1 MSSVRARPVPA
12 TRARAPHDVHMSVL
26 SVQAVAKRFGE
37 RLVFSD
43 VSFRLAH
50 GDRVGLVGPN
60 GVGKTTLLRVAAGF
74 DTADA
79 GNVALARGTR
89 IGFMEQ
95 EVLTDATG
103 TVEDH
108 ARGAAAHLRE
118 LEAEMRDLEPRL
130 GSGDQDLLER
140 YSEAQHQFEH
150 AGGYDFE
157 ATVGR
162 VLGGL
167 GLDALRHRDVAT
179 LSGGERT
186 RLGLARLLLDD
197 PDLLLLDEPTN
208 HLDVAALEWLER
220 FLIEQDETILVS
232 SHDRWFLDR
241 VTSRTLS
248 FEKNTVVE
256 YRGGYSSY
264 ARQRAEREAATE
276 KAAARQAVEI
286 ERTEEFIRRYG
297 AGQRSKEARGRGKRL
312 ARVERI
318 EAPERAQQHGW
329 RLEAAHLAGDT
340 VVQTTPLAVGYTGP
354 LVRTGMLRIARDAR
368 IAVVGPNGAGK
379 TTLVRTLVGD
389 LAALEGYVQSAP
401 TARVAFLAQAQQEL
415 TGDDTVLDAM
425 KVTGGMTDADARDHL
440 ARFLFRGEDV
450 FKSVGVLSGGER
462 SRLALARLAARHAN
476 LLVLDEPTN
485 HLDLLAR
492 EQLET
497 VLQAFEGAL
506 LFVSHDRYFIDKL
519 ASEIWPI
526 EAGVLKRFEGNW
538 SGLQR
543 LRTSNVELPMP
554 EMQRRD
560 AAGGAGVAGGSAS
573 ASTGTRPGSGGVRTK
588 RKAGGEASRA
598 APSPRQ
604 DPPPLRRSNSKAS
617 AVRRV
622 DGMRALEARISAMEL
637 QLRQLQEKVSQ
648 IAQSGNYMETRRVG
662 EEYASLERSLR
673 ELYDEWA
680 KESEK
685 SE

>member
-1 MSSVRARPVPA
+1 
-12 TRARAPHDVHMSVL
+12 MSVL

-37 RLVFSD
+37 RLGFSE

-60 GVGKTTLLRVAAGF
+60 GVGKTTLLRVGAGF
-74 DTADA
+74 DSADA
-79 GNVALARGTR
+79 GNIAVARGTR

-95 EVLTDATG
+95 EVLFEAAG
-103 TVEDH
+103 TVEEH

-118 LEAEMRDLEPRL
+118 LEAEMHELEPRL
-130 GSGDQDLLER
+130 GRGAPDLLGR
-140 YSEAQHQFEH
+140 YPEAQHRFEH
-150 AGGYDFE
+150 AGGYAFE
-157 ATVGR
+157 PTVGR

-167 GLDALRHRDVAT
+167 GLDALRDREVTT

-186 RLGLARLLLDD
+186 RLGLARLLLED

-220 FLIEQDETILVS
+220 FLLEQNETILVS

-241 VTSRTLS
+241 GTSRTLS
-248 FEKNTVVE
+248 FEKNTVAE
-256 YRGGYSSY
+256 YRGGYSAY

-297 AGQRSKEARGRGKRL
+297 AGQRSKEARGRGKKL

-340 VVQTTPLAVGYTGP
+340 VVQTTPLAVGYGEP
-354 LVRTGMLRIARDAR
+354 LVRTGMLRIARGAR

-389 LAALEGYVQSAP
+389 LTALEGYVQSAP
-401 TARVAFLAQAQQEL
+401 TARVGFLAQAQLEL
-415 TGDDTVLDAM
+415 GGDDTVLDAM
-425 KVTGGMTDADARDHL
+425 KVASGMNDAEARDHL

-462 SRLALARLAARHAN
+462 SRLALARLAARQAN

-485 HLDLLAR
+485 HLDLVAR
-492 EQLET
+492 EQLEA
-497 VLQAFEGAL
+497 VLSGFEGAL

-519 ASEIWPI
+519 ATEIWPI
-526 EAGVLKRFEGNW
+526 EDGMLKRFEGNW

-543 LRTSNVELPMP
+543 LRASGGELPMP
-554 EMQRRD
+554 KIEAPREGGEPGFAR
-560 AAGGAGVAGGSAS
+560 AAGPGTRAEKRGTSQEAERRGRVRRARGPEPPRTRGAARSGARAS
-573 ASTGTRPGSGGVRTK
+573 AP
-588 RKAGGEASRA
+588 RKLEG
-598 APSPRQ
+598 
-604 DPPPLRRSNSKAS
+604 L
-617 AVRRV
+617 
-622 DGMRALEARISAMEL
+622 RALEARIEAMEL

-648 IAQSGNYMETRRVG
+648 IAPSGN
-662 EEYASLERSLR
+662 
-673 ELYDEWA
+673 
-680 KESEK
+680 
-685 SE
+685 

>member
-1 MSSVRARPVPA
+1 
-12 TRARAPHDVHMSVL
+12 MSVL

-37 RLVFSD
+37 RLVFSE

-74 DTADA
+74 DSADA

-95 EVLTDATG
+95 EVLTEATG
-103 TVEDH
+103 TVEEH
-108 ARGAAAHLRE
+108 ALGAAAHLRE
-118 LEAEMRDLEPRL
+118 LEAEMHELEPRL
-130 GSGDQDLLER
+130 GSGDEDLLER

-167 GLDALRHRDVAT
+167 GLDALRDREVAT

-186 RLGLARLLLDD
+186 RLALARLLLDD

-241 VTSRTLS
+241 VTGRTLS
-248 FEKNTVVE
+248 FEKGTVVE

-264 ARQRAEREAATE
+264 ARQRAAREAATE
-276 KAAARQAVEI
+276 KSAARQAVEI

-297 AGQRSKEARGRGKRL
+297 AGQRSKEARGRGKKL

-318 EAPERAQQHGW
+318 EAPERAQKHGW

-340 VVQTTPLAVGYTGP
+340 VVQTTPLAVGYSEP
-354 LVRTGMLRIARDAR
+354 LVRTGMLRVARDAR

-401 TARVAFLAQAQQEL
+401 TARVAFLAQAQLEL
-415 TGDDTVLDAM
+415 TGDDTVLDTM
-425 KVTGGMTDADARDHL
+425 KVASGMTDAEARDHL

-462 SRLALARLAARHAN
+462 SRLALARLAALHAN

-492 EQLET
+492 EP
-497 VLQAFEGAL
+497 
-506 LFVSHDRYFIDKL
+506 HDRYFIDKL
-519 ASEIWPI
+519 ATEIWPI
-526 EAGVLKRFEGNW
+526 EQGVLKRFEGNW

-543 LRTSNVELPMP
+543 LRASGTDLPMP
-554 EMQRRD
+554 ELQ
-560 AAGGAGVAGGSAS
+560 AAGGTGERVVREPRVPRGPSPATAPRSRKTGEGAAS
-573 ASTGTRPGSGGVRTK
+573 AQPRAGDRTRGDKLRSNA
-588 RKAGGEASRA
+588 KAS
-598 APSPRQ
+598 
-604 DPPPLRRSNSKAS
+604 PLRRVS
-617 AVRRV
+617 
-622 DGMRALEARISAMEL
+622 GMRALEARIGAMEL
-637 QLRQLQEKVSQ
+637 QLRQLSDKVSQ

-662 EEYASLERSLR
+662 EEYASLERDLR
-673 ELYDEWA
+673 TLYDEWA

>member
-1 MSSVRARPVPA
+1 MGWGRPRCCGSPPA
-12 TRARAPHDVHMSVL
+12 STRLTPETWPSLGGHASASWSRRSF
-26 SVQAVAKRFGE
+26 SKRP
-37 RLVFSD
+37 
-43 VSFRLAH
+43 
-50 GDRVGLVGPN
+50 GPS
-60 GVGKTTLLRVAAGF
+60 KST
-74 DTADA
+74 
-79 GNVALARGTR
+79 
-89 IGFMEQ
+89 
-95 EVLTDATG
+95 
-103 TVEDH
+103 
-108 ARGAAAHLRE
+108 
-118 LEAEMRDLEPRL
+118 
-130 GSGDQDLLER
+130 
-140 YSEAQHQFEH
+140 H
-150 AGGYDFE
+150 AGPPRTCASSKRRCTRSSLASE
-157 ATVGR
+157 
-162 VLGGL
+162 
-167 GLDALRHRDVAT
+167 VAT

-197 PDLLLLDEPTN
+197 PDILLLDEPTN

-220 FLIEQDETILVS
+220 FLIEQQETLLVS

-248 FEKNTVVE
+248 FEKNTVSE

-264 ARQRAEREAATE
+264 ARQRAEREAATA
-276 KAAARQAVEI
+276 KAATKQAEEI

-297 AGQRSKEARGRGKRL
+297 AGQRSKEARGRGKKL

-329 RLEAAHLAGDT
+329 KLEAAHLAGDT
-340 VVQTTPLAVGYTGP
+340 VVQTTPLAVGYGKP
-354 LVRTGMLRIARDAR
+354 LVRTGMLRVARDAR

-401 TARVAFLAQAQQEL
+401 TARVAFLAQAQLEL
-415 TGDDTVLDAM
+415 GGEESVLEAM
-425 KVTGGMTDADARDHL
+425 KIASGMSDAEARSHL

-492 EQLET
+492 EQLEA
-497 VLQAFEGAL
+497 VLGDFEGAL

-519 ASEIWPI
+519 ATEIWPI
-526 EAGVLKRFEGNW
+526 EGGVLKRFEGNW
-538 SGLQR
+538 SALQR
-543 LRTSNVELPMP
+543 LRASNTELPMP
-554 EMQRRD
+554 ELTAPGAGGGTAERVARD
-560 AAGGAGVAGGSAS
+560 ARVPQGPRATAQARSQTGKGARSE
-573 ASTGTRPGSGGVRTK
+573 RPRSGDRTPG
-588 RKAGGEASRA
+588 AQG
-598 APSPRQ
+598 
-604 DPPPLRRSNSKAS
+604 RSNKRAS
-617 AVRRV
+617 PVRRL

-637 QLRQLQEKVSQ
+637 QLRQLSDKVGQ

-673 ELYDEWA
+673 TLYDEWA

>member
-1 MSSVRARPVPA
+1 
-12 TRARAPHDVHMSVL
+12 MSVL

-43 VSFRLAH
+43 ISFRLAH

-60 GVGKTTLLRVAAGF
+60 GVGKTTLLRIAAGL

-89 IGFMEQ
+89 IGFLEQ
-95 EVLTDATG
+95 EVLADASG
-103 TVEDH
+103 TVEEH

-118 LEAEMRDLEPRL
+118 LEAEMRGLEPRL
-130 GSGDQDLLER
+130 ATGDQDLLER
-140 YSEAQHQFEH
+140 YADVQHRFDH
-150 AGGYDFE
+150 AGGYDFD

-162 VLGGL
+162 VLAGL
-167 GLDALRHRDVAT
+167 GLGGMRDREVRT

-186 RLGLARLLLDD
+186 RLGLARLLLED

-208 HLDVAALEWLER
+208 HLDLAALEWLER

-264 ARQRAEREAATE
+264 ARQRAEREAATA
-276 KAAARQAVEI
+276 KAATKQAEEI

-297 AGQRSKEARGRGKRL
+297 AGQRSKEARGRGKKL

-340 VVQTTPLAVGYTGP
+340 VVQTTPLAVGYGEP
-354 LVRTGMLRIARDAR
+354 LVRTGMLRVARDAR

-389 LAALEGYVQSAP
+389 LTPLEGYVQSAP
-401 TARVAFLAQAQQEL
+401 TARVAFLAQAQLEL
-415 TGDDTVLDAM
+415 GGDESVLDAM
-425 KVTGGMTDADARDHL
+425 KVASGMTDAEARDHL

-492 EQLET
+492 EQLEA

-506 LFVSHDRYFIDKL
+506 LVVSHDRYFIDKL
-519 ASEIWPI
+519 ATEIWPI
-526 EAGVLKRFEGNW
+526 ESGVLKRFEGNW

-543 LRTSNVELPMP
+543 LRSSGTELPMP
-554 EMQRRD
+554 ELQRAGGTAEGGSRETRVARTRPAAEAARAGKGASSAQPRAGDRTRD
-560 AAGGAGVAGGSAS
+560 AKLRSNAKAS
-573 ASTGTRPGSGGVRTK
+573 
-588 RKAGGEASRA
+588 
-598 APSPRQ
+598 
-604 DPPPLRRSNSKAS
+604 PLRRVS
-617 AVRRV
+617 
-622 DGMRALEARISAMEL
+622 GLRALEARIEAMEL
-637 QLRQLQEKVSQ
+637 QLRQLSEKVSQ

-662 EEYASLERSLR
+662 EEYASLERDLR
-673 ELYDEWA
+673 TLYDEWA

>member
-1 MSSVRARPVPA
+1 
-12 TRARAPHDVHMSVL
+12 MSVL

-37 RLVFSD
+37 RLVFSE

-74 DTADA
+74 ESADA
-79 GNVALARGTR
+79 GNVAIARGTR

-95 EVLTDATG
+95 EILFATAG
-103 TVEDH
+103 TVEQH

-118 LEAEMRDLEPRL
+118 LEAEMHEIEPRL
-130 GSGDQDLLER
+130 GTGDQELLER

-167 GLDALRHRDVAT
+167 GLDALRDREVAT

-186 RLGLARLLLDD
+186 RVGLARLLLDD
-197 PDLLLLDEPTN
+197 PDILLLDEPTN

-220 FLIEQDETILVS
+220 FLVEQQETVLVS

-248 FEKNTVVE
+248 FEKGTVVE

-264 ARQRAEREAATE
+264 ARQRAEREAATA
-276 KAAARQAVEI
+276 KAATKQAEEI

-297 AGQRSKEARGRGKRL
+297 AGQRSKEARGRGKKL

-318 EAPERAQQHGW
+318 AAPERVQQHGW
-329 RLEAAHLAGDT
+329 KLEAAHLAGDT
-340 VVQTTPLAVGYTGP
+340 VVQTTPLAVGYSAP
-354 LVRTGMLRIARDAR
+354 LVRTGMLRVSRDAR

-401 TARVAFLAQAQQEL
+401 TARVGFLAQAQLEL
-415 TGDDTVLDAM
+415 GGEESVLDAM
-425 KVTGGMTDADARDHL
+425 KIASGMNDAEARGHL

-492 EQLET
+492 EQLEV
-497 VLQAFEGAL
+497 VLQNFEGAL

-519 ASEIWPI
+519 ATRVFEVADGAVHVFPGNYEDYRWRRENSEISPSAARKA
-526 EAGVLKRFEGNW
+526 EAPVNPFFPAEK
-538 SGLQR
+538 
-543 LRTSNVELPMP
+543 
-554 EMQRRD
+554 
-560 AAGGAGVAGGSAS
+560 GGALPVPADRESKRLNPIKLRQMQERCKEVEEEIEELESAIADGETALLTFVS
-573 ASTGTRPGSGGVRTK
+573 AEETARLSRDLN
-588 RKAGGEASRA
+588 ANRA
-598 APSPRQ
+598 AL
-604 DPPPLRRSNSKAS
+604 D
-617 AVRRV
+617 
-622 DGMRALEARISAMEL
+622 
-637 QLRQLQEKVSQ
+637 QLLKEWEEVSQ
-648 IAQSGNYMETRRVG
+648 LIAAQ
-662 EEYASLERSLR
+662 A
-673 ELYDEWA
+673 
-680 KESEK
+680 
-685 SE
+685 

>member
-1 MSSVRARPVPA
+1 M
-12 TRARAPHDVHMSVL
+12 
-26 SVQAVAKRFGE
+26 
-37 RLVFSD
+37 
-43 VSFRLAH
+43 
-50 GDRVGLVGPN
+50 
-60 GVGKTTLLRVAAGF
+60 
-74 DTADA
+74 
-79 GNVALARGTR
+79 
-89 IGFMEQ
+89 
-95 EVLTDATG
+95 
-103 TVEDH
+103 
-108 ARGAAAHLRE
+108 RE
-118 LEAEMRDLEPRL
+118 LEPRL
-130 GSGDQDLLER
+130 GGGDQELLER
-140 YSEAQHQFEH
+140 YSEVQHQFEH

-167 GLDALRHRDVAT
+167 GLDALRDRQVAT

-197 PDLLLLDEPTN
+197 PDILLLDEPTN

-220 FLIEQDETILVS
+220 FLIEKNETILVS

-241 VTSRTLS
+241 VTGRTLS
-248 FEKNTVVE
+248 FEKNTIVE

-276 KAAARQAVEI
+276 KAAGRQAIEI

-297 AGQRSKEARGRGKRL
+297 AGQRSKEARGRGKKL
-312 ARVERI
+312 ARVVRI

-329 RLEAAHLAGDT
+329 KLEAAHLAGDT
-340 VVQTTPLAVGYTGP
+340 VVQTTPLAVGYGEP
-354 LVRTGMLRIARDAR
+354 LLRTGTLRVGRDAR

-389 LAALEGYVQSAP
+389 LSALDGYVQSAP
-401 TARVAFLAQAQQEL
+401 TARVAFLAQAQLEL

-425 KVTGGMTDADARDHL
+425 KLTSGMTDAEARDHL

-519 ASEIWPI
+519 ATEIWPI
-526 EAGVLKRFEGNW
+526 EHGVLKRFEGNW

-543 LRTSNVELPMP
+543 LRASGQELPMP
-554 EMQRRD
+554 QFED
-560 AAGGAGVAGGSAS
+560 SAAAGGTAKGISLEPRVPR
-573 ASTGTRPGSGGVRTK
+573 TRPAAEAAR
-588 RKAGGEASRA
+588 AGKGAASER
-598 APSPRQ
+598 SPKPGQ
-604 DPPPLRRSNSKAS
+604 DPRLAATSKRRAS

-622 DGMRALEARISAMEL
+622 SGLRALEARISAMEL
-637 QLRQLQEKVSQ
+637 QLRQLSEKVSQ

-662 EEYASLERSLR
+662 EEYASLERDLR
-673 ELYDEWA
+673 TLYDEWA

>member
-1 MSSVRARPVPA
+1 
-12 TRARAPHDVHMSVL
+12 MSVL

-50 GDRVGLVGPN
+50 GDRVGLVGSN
-60 GVGKTTLLRVAAGF
+60 GVGKTTLLRIAAGL
-74 DTADA
+74 DSADA
-79 GNVALARGTR
+79 GNIAISRGTR

-95 EVLTDATG
+95 EVLTQAAG
-103 TVEDH
+103 TVEEH
-108 ARGAAAHLRE
+108 ARGAAVHLRE
-118 LEAEMRDLEPRL
+118 LETEMRELEPRL
-130 GSGDQDLLER
+130 GSDDQELLAR
-140 YSEAQHQFEH
+140 YSEVQHQFEH
-150 AGGYDFE
+150 AGGYDFD

-167 GLDALRHRDVAT
+167 GLDALRDREVAT

-220 FLIEQDETILVS
+220 FVVEQQETLLVS

-248 FEKNTVVE
+248 FEKNSVVE
-256 YRGGYSSY
+256 YRGGYSAY

-297 AGQRSKEARGRGKRL
+297 AGQRSKEARGRGKKL

-318 EAPERAQQHGW
+318 EAPELAQQHGW
-329 RLEAAHLAGDT
+329 KLEAAHLAGDT
-340 VVQTTPLAVGYTGP
+340 VVQTAPLAVGYDSP
-354 LVRTGMLRIARDAR
+354 LVRTGTLRVARDAR

-389 LAALEGYVQSAP
+389 LTALEGYVQSAP
-401 TARVAFLAQAQQEL
+401 TARVAFLAQAQMEL
-415 TGDDTVLDAM
+415 SGDETVLDTM
-425 KVTGGMTDADARDHL
+425 KLASGMNDAEARAHL
-440 ARFLFRGEDV
+440 ARFLFRGDDV
-450 FKSVGVLSGGER
+450 FKRVGVLSGGER

-497 VLQAFEGAL
+497 VLQSFEGAFV
-506 LFVSHDRYFIDKL
+506 FVSHDRYFIDKL
-519 ASEIWPI
+519 ATEIWPI
-526 EAGVLKRFEGNW
+526 EGGVLKRFEGNW

-543 LRTSNVELPMP
+543 LRASGQELPMP
-554 EMQRRD
+554 KLED
-560 AAGGAGVAGGSAS
+560 AGGVGGWGSSANAGM
-573 ASTGTRPGSGGVRTK
+573 GSGGERTR
-588 RKAGGEASRA
+588 RKAGGGASRV

-604 DPPPLRRSNSKAS
+604 DPRQRGRGSSKAS
-617 AVRRV
+617 AVRRI
-622 DGMRALEARISAMEL
+622 DGMRALEARIEAMEL
-637 QLRQLQEKVSQ
+637 QLRQLSEKVSQ

-662 EEYASLERSLR
+662 EEYASLERDLR
-673 ELYDEWA
+673 TLYDEWA

>member
-1 MSSVRARPVPA
+1 V
-12 TRARAPHDVHMSVL
+12 SVL

-43 VSFRLAH
+43 ISFRLAH

-60 GVGKTTLLRVAAGF
+60 GIGKTTLLRIAAGF
-74 DTADA
+74 ESADA

-89 IGFMEQ
+89 IGFLEQ
-95 EVLTDATG
+95 EVLADAAG
-103 TVEDH
+103 TVEEH

-118 LEAEMRDLEPRL
+118 LEAEMHALEPRL
-130 GSGDQDLLER
+130 ASGDHDLLER
-140 YSEAQHQFEH
+140 YADVQHRFDH
-150 AGGYDFE
+150 AGGYDFD

-162 VLGGL
+162 VLAGL
-167 GLDALRHRDVAT
+167 GLGALREREVRT

-220 FLIEQDETILVS
+220 FLIEQDETTLVS

-248 FEKNTVVE
+248 FERNTVVE

-264 ARQRAEREAATE
+264 ARQRSDREAATE
-276 KAAARQAVEI
+276 KAASRQAVDI
-286 ERTEEFIRRYG
+286 ARTEEFIRRYG
-297 AGQRSKEARGRGKRL
+297 AGQRSKEARGRAKKL
-312 ARVERI
+312 ARVDRI
-318 EAPERAQQHGW
+318 EAPERKAQHGW

-340 VVQTTPLAVGYTGP
+340 VVQTTPLAVGYGEP
-354 LVRTGMLRIARDAR
+354 LVRAGMLRIARDAR

-401 TARVAFLAQAQQEL
+401 TARVGFLAQAQLEL
-415 TGDDTVLDAM
+415 GGDDTVLDAM
-425 KVTGGMTDADARDHL
+425 KVASGMNDAEARDHL

-492 EQLET
+492 EQLEA
-497 VLQAFEGAL
+497 VLGSFEGAL

-519 ASEIWPI
+519 ATEIWPI

-543 LRTSNVELPMP
+543 LRASGAELPMP
-554 EMQRRD
+554 ELQG
-560 AAGGAGVAGGSAS
+560 AGGTAQGGSREPRVPR
-573 ASTGTRPGSGGVRTK
+573 GTRPGAKARAGEGAARESSRSRDRTRDVPARTRGAGRSG
-588 RKAGGEASRA
+588 
-598 APSPRQ
+598 PR
-604 DPPPLRRSNSKAS
+604 AS
-617 AVRRV
+617 APKKVE
-622 DGMRALEARISAMEL
+622 GMRALEARIEAMEL

-662 EEYASLERSLR
+662 EEYASLERDLR
-673 ELYDEWA
+673 TLYDEWA

>member
-1 MSSVRARPVPA
+1 
-12 TRARAPHDVHMSVL
+12 MSVL

-37 RLVFSD
+37 RLVFSE

-74 DTADA
+74 ESADA

-95 EVLTDATG
+95 EVLTHATG
-103 TVEDH
+103 TVEAH

-118 LEAEMRDLEPRL
+118 LEAEMHELEPRL
-130 GSGDQDLLER
+130 GSGDQELLER

-167 GLDALRHRDVAT
+167 GLDALRDREVAT

-248 FEKNTVVE
+248 FEKGTIVE

-276 KAAARQAVEI
+276 KAAGRQAIEI

-297 AGQRSKEARGRGKRL
+297 AGQRSKEARGRGKKL
-312 ARVERI
+312 ARVVRI

-329 RLEAAHLAGDT
+329 KLEAAHLAGDT
-340 VVQTTPLAVGYTGP
+340 VVQTTPLAVGYGEP
-354 LVRTGMLRIARDAR
+354 LLRTGTLRVGRDAR

-401 TARVAFLAQAQQEL
+401 TARVAFLAQAQLEL

-425 KVTGGMTDADARDHL
+425 KLTSGMTDTEARDHL

-450 FKSVGVLSGGER
+450 FKTVGILSGGER

-492 EQLET
+492 EQLEV
-497 VLQAFEGAL
+497 VLQQFEGAL

-519 ASEIWPI
+519 ATEIWPI
-526 EAGVLKRFEGNW
+526 ESGVLKRFEGNW

-543 LRTSNVELPMP
+543 LRASNTDLPMP
-554 EMQRRD
+554 ELQG
-560 AAGGAGVAGGSAS
+560 AGGTAEGSS
-573 ASTGTRPGSGGVRTK
+573 HEPRVPGGTRPVAKARAGEGAARESSRSRDRTRDVRDRT
-588 RKAGGEASRA
+588 RG
-598 APSPRQ
+598 APT
-604 DPPPLRRSNSKAS
+604 RSNAKSS
-617 AVRRV
+617 PVRRV

-637 QLRQLQEKVSQ
+637 QLRQLSEKVSQ

-662 EEYASLERSLR
+662 EEYASLERDLR
-673 ELYDEWA
+673 TLYDEWA

>member
-1 MSSVRARPVPA
+1 
-12 TRARAPHDVHMSVL
+12 MSVL

-60 GVGKTTLLRVAAGF
+60 GVGKTTLMRVAAGLES
-74 DTADA
+74 ADA

-95 EVLTDATG
+95 EVLFEAAG
-103 TVEDH
+103 TVEEH

-118 LEAEMRDLEPRL
+118 LEAEMHELEPRL
-130 GSGDQDLLER
+130 GRGDQELLER

-167 GLDALRHRDVAT
+167 GLDALRDREVAT

-197 PDLLLLDEPTN
+197 PDILLLDEPTN

-220 FLIEQDETILVS
+220 FLIEQDETVLVS

-241 VTSRTLS
+241 VSSRTLS

-276 KAAARQAVEI
+276 KAAARQAIEI

-297 AGQRSKEARGRGKRL
+297 AGQRSKEARGRGKKL

-329 RLEAAHLAGDT
+329 KLEAAHLAGDT
-340 VVQTTPLAVGYTGP
+340 VVQTTPLAVGYTEP
-354 LVRTGMLRIARDAR
+354 LVRTGMLRVARDAR

-401 TARVAFLAQAQQEL
+401 TARVAFLAQAQLEL
-415 TGDDTVLDAM
+415 GGDESVLDAM
-425 KVTGGMTDADARDHL
+425 KLASGMTDAEARDHL

-462 SRLALARLAARHAN
+462 SRLALARLAALHAN

-519 ASEIWPI
+519 ATEIWPI

-543 LRTSNVELPMP
+543 LRASGTELPMP
-554 EMQRRD
+554 ELQAPD
-560 AAGGAGVAGGSAS
+560 AAGGTAQGISREARVPRGPSSAAAKRS
-573 ASTGTRPGSGGVRTK
+573 RGTGEG
-588 RKAGGEASRA
+588 
-598 APSPRQ
+598 APSESSPKPGQ
-604 DPPPLRRSNSKAS
+604 DPRLATSSKRRAS

-622 DGMRALEARISAMEL
+622 SGLRALEARIGAMEL
-637 QLRQLQEKVSQ
+637 QLRQLSDKVSQ

-662 EEYASLERSLR
+662 EEYASLERDLR
-673 ELYDEWA
+673 TLYDEWA

>member
-1 MSSVRARPVPA
+1 MPALSAFASAETRETGTPV
-12 TRARAPHDVHMSVL
+12 SVL

-37 RLVFSD
+37 RLIFSD

-60 GVGKTTLLRVAAGF
+60 GVGKTTLLRIVAGF
-74 DTADA
+74 EPADA

-89 IGFMEQ
+89 IGFLEQ
-95 EVLTDATG
+95 ELLADAPG
-103 TVEDH
+103 DVEQH

-118 LEAEMRDLEPRL
+118 LEAEMRALEPRL
-130 GSGDQDLLER
+130 GAGDAELLER
-140 YSEAQHQFEH
+140 YADVQHRFEH

-157 ATVGR
+157 ATLGR

-167 GLDALRHRDVAT
+167 GLDGLLSHELRT

-220 FLIEQDETILVS
+220 FLIEQDATLLVT

-248 FEKNTVVE
+248 FERGSIVE

-264 ARQRAEREAATE
+264 ARQRADRDAATA
-276 KAAARQAVEI
+276 KAAAKQTEEI
-286 ERTEEFIRRYG
+286 ARTEEFIRRYG
-297 AGQRSKEARGRGKRL
+297 AGQRSKEARGRAKKL
-312 ARVERI
+312 ARIERI
-318 EAPERAQQHGW
+318 EAPEQVARHGW

-340 VVQTTPLAVGYTGP
+340 VVETTPLTIGYGAP
-354 LVRTGMLRIARDAR
+354 LVRTGSLRIGRDGR
-368 IAVVGPNGAGK
+368 VAVVGPNGAGK

-389 LAALEGYVQSAP
+389 LAPLDGYIQSAP
-401 TARVAFLAQAQQEL
+401 TARVAFLAQAQSEL
-415 TGDDTVLDAM
+415 TGNETVLDAM
-425 KVTGGMTDADARDHL
+425 RNASLMNEQEARDHL
-440 ARFLFRGEDV
+440 ARFLFRGDDV

-492 EQLET
+492 EQLEV
-497 VLQAFEGAL
+497 VLAEFDGAL

-519 ASEIWPI
+519 ATEIWPI
-526 EAGVLKRFEGNW
+526 EAGVLKKFEGNW
-538 SGLQR
+538 TGLQR
-543 LRTSNVELPMP
+543 LRASGAELPLPMV
-554 EMQRRD
+554 ETGG
-560 AAGGAGVAGGSAS
+560 AAGDTAQGFSREPRVLRPGRTAANTTKRAGQGAASERSPKPGQDPRRRASRRTAS
-573 ASTGTRPGSGGVRTK
+573 A
-588 RKAGGEASRA
+588 A
-598 APSPRQ
+598 
-604 DPPPLRRSNSKAS
+604 
-617 AVRRV
+617 RRV
-622 DGMRALEARISAMEL
+622 EGARALEARIEAMEL
-637 QLRQLQEKVSQ
+637 QLRQLEAKVQE
-648 IAQSGNYMETRRVG
+648 IAQRGNYMETRRVS
-662 EEYASLERSLR
+662 EEYASLEKSLR
-673 ELYDEWA
+673 DLYDEWS

>member
-1 MSSVRARPVPA
+1 
-12 TRARAPHDVHMSVL
+12 MSVL

-74 DTADA
+74 DSADA

-95 EVLTDATG
+95 EILFKTAG
-103 TVEDH
+103 TVDEH

-118 LEAEMRDLEPRL
+118 LEAEMHELEPRL
-130 GSGDQDLLER
+130 GTGDQELLER

-150 AGGYDFE
+150 GGGYDFE

-167 GLDALRHRDVAT
+167 GLEALRERQVAT

-197 PDLLLLDEPTN
+197 PDILLLDEPTN

-220 FLIEQDETILVS
+220 FLIEQEETILVS

-241 VTSRTLS
+241 ITSRTLS
-248 FEKNTVVE
+248 FEKGTIVE

-276 KAAARQAVEI
+276 KAAGRQAIEI

-297 AGQRSKEARGRGKRL
+297 AGQRSKEARGRGKKL
-312 ARVERI
+312 ARVVRI
-318 EAPERAQQHGW
+318 EAPERALQHGW
-329 RLEAAHLAGDT
+329 KLEAAHLAGDT
-340 VVQTTPLAVGYTGP
+340 VVQTTPLTVGYSQP
-354 LVRTGMLRIARDAR
+354 LLRTGMLRVGRDAR

-401 TARVAFLAQAQQEL
+401 TARVAFLAQAQLEL

-425 KVTGGMTDADARDHL
+425 KLASGMTDAEARDHL
-440 ARFLFRGEDV
+440 ARFLFKGEDV
-450 FKSVGVLSGGER
+450 FKSV
-462 SRLALARLAARHAN
+462 
-476 LLVLDEPTN
+476 
-485 HLDLLAR
+485 
-492 EQLET
+492 
-497 VLQAFEGAL
+497 
-506 LFVSHDRYFIDKL
+506 
-519 ASEIWPI
+519 
-526 EAGVLKRFEGNW
+526 GVLKRFEGNW

-543 LRTSNVELPMP
+543 LRAAGVELPMP
-554 EMQRRD
+554 ELQSPS

-573 ASTGTRPGSGGVRTK
+573 ARMGTRPGDDGVRTK

-604 DPPPLRRSNSKAS
+604 DPRQKGRSNSKAS
-617 AVRRV
+617 PIRRV
-622 DGMRALEARISAMEL
+622 SGLRALEARISAMEL
-637 QLRQLQEKVSQ
+637 QLRQLSDKVGQ

-662 EEYASLERSLR
+662 EEYASLERDLR
-673 ELYDEWA
+673 TLYDEWA
-680 KESEK
+680 KESET

>member
-1 MSSVRARPVPA
+1 M
-12 TRARAPHDVHMSVL
+12 H
-26 SVQAVAKRFGE
+26 E
-37 RLVFSD
+37 
-43 VSFRLAH
+43 
-50 GDRVGLVGPN
+50 
-60 GVGKTTLLRVAAGF
+60 
-74 DTADA
+74 
-79 GNVALARGTR
+79 
-89 IGFMEQ
+89 I
-95 EVLTDATG
+95 
-103 TVEDH
+103 
-108 ARGAAAHLRE
+108 
-118 LEAEMRDLEPRL
+118 EPRL
-130 GSGDQDLLER
+130 GGGDQELLER

-167 GLDALRHRDVAT
+167 GLDSLRNREVAT

-248 FEKNTVVE
+248 FEKNTIVE

-264 ARQRAEREAATE
+264 ARQRVEREAATE
-276 KAAARQAVEI
+276 KAAGRQAIEI

-297 AGQRSKEARGRGKRL
+297 AGQRSKEARGRGKKL
-312 ARVERI
+312 ARVVRI

-329 RLEAAHLAGDT
+329 KLEAAHLAGDT
-340 VVQTTPLAVGYTGP
+340 VVQTTPLAVGYGEP
-354 LVRTGMLRIARDAR
+354 LLRTGTLRVGRDAR

-401 TARVAFLAQAQQEL
+401 TARVAFLAQAQLEL

-425 KVTGGMTDADARDHL
+425 KLASGMTDSEARDHL

-492 EQLET
+492 EQLES
-497 VLQAFEGAL
+497 VLQNFEGAL

-519 ASEIWPI
+519 ATEIWPI
-526 EAGVLKRFEGNW
+526 EGGVLKRFEGNW

-543 LRTSNVELPMP
+543 LRAAGTELPMP
-554 EMQRRD
+554 ETQRPG
-560 AAGGAGVAGGSAS
+560 AAGGAGVEGGSAS
-573 ASTGTRPGSGGVRTK
+573 ASMGTRPGSSGERTK

-604 DPPPLRRSNSKAS
+604 DPPQKGRSNLKASPLRRVS
-617 AVRRV
+617 
-622 DGMRALEARISAMEL
+622 GLRALEARISAMEL
-637 QLRQLQEKVSQ
+637 QLRQLSEKVSQ

-662 EEYASLERSLR
+662 EEYASLERDLR
-673 ELYDEWA
+673 TLYDEWA

>member
-1 MSSVRARPVPA
+1 
-12 TRARAPHDVHMSVL
+12 MSVL

-43 VSFRLAH
+43 ISFRLAH

-60 GVGKTTLLRVAAGF
+60 GVGKTTLLRIAAGL

-89 IGFMEQ
+89 IGFLEQ
-95 EVLTDATG
+95 EVLADASG
-103 TVEDH
+103 TVEEH

-118 LEAEMRDLEPRL
+118 LEAEMRGLEPRL
-130 GSGDQDLLER
+130 ATGDQDLLER
-140 YSEAQHQFEH
+140 YADVQHRFDH
-150 AGGYDFE
+150 AGGYDFD

-162 VLGGL
+162 VLAGL
-167 GLDALRHRDVAT
+167 GLGGMRDREVRT

-186 RLGLARLLLDD
+186 RLGLARLLLED

-208 HLDVAALEWLER
+208 HLDLAALEWLER

-248 FEKNTVVE
+248 FERNSVVE

-264 ARQRAEREAATE
+264 ARQRADREAATE
-276 KAAARQAVEI
+276 KAASRQAEDI
-286 ERTEEFIRRYG
+286 ARTEEFIRRYG
-297 AGQRSKEARGRGKRL
+297 AGQRSKEARGRAKKL

-318 EAPERAQQHGW
+318 EAPERAQQHSW

-340 VVQTTPLAVGYTGP
+340 VVQTTPLAVGYGEP

-389 LAALEGYVQSAP
+389 LTALEGYVQSAP
-401 TARVAFLAQAQQEL
+401 TARVGFLAQAQLEL
-415 TGDDTVLDAM
+415 GGDDTVLDAM
-425 KVTGGMTDADARDHL
+425 KVASGMSDAEARDHL

-450 FKSVGVLSGGER
+450 FTSVGVLSGGER
-462 SRLALARLAARHAN
+462 SRLALARLAARQAN

-485 HLDLLAR
+485 HLDLVAR
-492 EQLET
+492 EQLEA
-497 VLQAFEGAL
+497 VLSGFEGAI

-519 ASEIWPI
+519 ATEIWPV
-526 EAGVLKRFEGNW
+526 EDGVLKRFEGNW

-543 LRTSNVELPMP
+543 LRASGAELPMP
-554 EMQRRD
+554 KIED
-560 AAGGAGVAGGSAS
+560 GAAGGTASRSARDARVPQGPGDATAKRS
-573 ASTGTRPGSGGVRTK
+573 RSTGKGARSEG
-588 RKAGGEASRA
+588 AASRD
-598 APSPRQ
+598 RT
-604 DPPPLRRSNSKAS
+604 RGRSTSRAS
-617 AVRRV
+617 AVRRIE
-622 DGMRALEARISAMEL
+622 GMRGLEARIEAMEL

-648 IAQSGNYMETRRVG
+648 IAQSGNYMETRRVS
-662 EEYASLERSLR
+662 EEYASLERDLR
-673 ELYDEWA
+673 TLYDEWA
-680 KESEK
+680 QASEK

>member
-1 MSSVRARPVPA
+1 V
-12 TRARAPHDVHMSVL
+12 SVL

-60 GVGKTTLLRVAAGF
+60 GVGKTTLLRLAAGLES
-74 DTADA
+74 ADA
-79 GNVALARGTR
+79 GNVATARGTR

-95 EVLTDATG
+95 EILFEAAG
-103 TVEDH
+103 TVEAH

-118 LEAEMRDLEPRL
+118 LEAEMHELEPRL
-130 GSGDQDLLER
+130 GLGDQELLER
-140 YSEAQHQFEH
+140 YSEVQHQFEH

-157 ATVGR
+157 ATIGR

-167 GLDALRHRDVAT
+167 GLNELRDREVAT

-220 FLIEQDETILVS
+220 FIVEQQETVLVS

-248 FEKNTVVE
+248 FEKGTIAE

-297 AGQRSKEARGRGKRL
+297 AGQRSKEARGRGKKL

-318 EAPERAQQHGW
+318 AAPERAQQHGW
-329 RLEAAHLAGDT
+329 KIEAAHLAGDT
-340 VVQTTPLAVGYTGP
+340 VVQTTPLAVGYAERLVSTG
-354 LVRTGMLRIARDAR
+354 TLRVARDAR
-368 IAVVGPNGAGK
+368 IAIVGPNGAGK

-389 LAALEGYVQSAP
+389 LTPLRGYIQSAP
-401 TARVAFLAQAQQEL
+401 TARVAFLAQAQLEL
-415 TGDDTVLDAM
+415 GGGDESVLDAM
-425 KVTGGMTDADARDHL
+425 KLASGMTDAEARDHL
-440 ARFLFRGEDV
+440 ARFLFRSEDV
-450 FKSVGVLSGGER
+450 FRSVGVLSGGER
-462 SRLALARLAARHAN
+462 TRLALARLAARRAN

-519 ASEIWPI
+519 ATEIWPI

-538 SGLQR
+538 TGLQR
-543 LRTSNVELPMP
+543 LRASGGELPMP
-554 EMQRRD
+554 KFED
-560 AAGGAGVAGGSAS
+560 PGAAGGTGVAGLSAG
-573 ASTGTRPGSGGVRTK
+573 ASMGTRPGGDGLRTK
-588 RKAGGEASRA
+588 RKAGGGASRG
-598 APSPRQ
+598 APSPGQ
-604 DPPPLRRSNSKAS
+604 DPRRKGRSTSKAS
-617 AVRRV
+617 AVRKV
-622 DGMRALEARISAMEL
+622 QGMRAVEARIEAMEL

-662 EEYASLERSLR
+662 EEYASLERDLR
-673 ELYDEWA
+673 TLYDEWA
-680 KESEK
+680 KASEK
-685 SE
+685 IE